1 MNTLT
6 LLPLFSVTLA
16 ILALLIQQSH
26 FLISLLCLEGIIL
39 NIVLLVPIIIYE
51 VSVSIPSISIVILT
65 FGACEARLGLRLIVK
80 ISRSSGSDIV
90 TSTIK

>member
-1 MNTLT
+1 M
-6 LLPLFSVTLA
+6 
-16 ILALLIQQSH
+16 
-26 FLISLLCLEGIIL
+26 
-39 NIVLLVPIIIYE
+39 PIIIYE